1 MNQRDKIYGILFWFI
16 VIPFVLDAQNINQ
29 VGFLP
34 ILTHT
39 FVAPKWDVSI
49 LGASK
54 ISANSQSVEG
64 VVYPASILE
73 VYFQL
78 QASRKLT
85 SNVVV
90 SGSYGYQRNNPFR
103 ENYTNE
109 HRLGQQLIWVVSSKK
124 GHFYQRFRAEE
135 RFIQDKSHQ
144 YYQFGTRARYQVGLT
159 RDFGSSHFINLSNEI
174 FAIPSGPKNAFLSEN
189 IFYLGIGRKVKKG
202 NIEVGIVFNTI
213 VRNNDHDLRNL
224 LLLQL
229 LWSGSMTRMKEKKE
243 NVTLHMRHF

>member
-1 MNQRDKIYGILFWFI
+1 VNQRDKIYGILFWFL
-16 VIPFVLDAQNINQ
+16 VIPFGLDAQNINQ

-64 VVYPASILE
+64 VLYPASILE

-85 SNVVV
+85 SNLVV
-90 SGSYGYQRNNPFR
+90 SGSYGFQRNNPFR

-109 HRLGQQLIWVVSSKK
+109 HRLGQQLIWVLRLNES
-124 GHFYQRFRAEE
+124 HLYQRFRFEE
-135 RFIQDKSHQ
+135 RFILSENQPH
-144 YYQFGTRARYQVGLT
+144 YQFGTRGRYQIGFNRNLGL
-159 RDFGSSHFINLSNEI
+159 SNYFINLSNET
-174 FAIPSGPKNAFLSEN
+174 FAIFTGPRNAFLSEN
-189 IFYLGIGRKVKKG
+189 ISYVGIGKKAKIG
-202 NIEVGIVFNTI
+202 NVEIGLVY
-213 VRNNDHDLRNL
+213 
-224 LLLQL
+224 
-229 LWSGSMTRMKEKKE
+229 SGT
-243 NVTLHMRHF
+243 TTYYTG